1 MRKGRKRLFL
11 FAIWEKNMRRQKDY
25 KKEYAVKLIE
35 WFRDA
40 PLFVEEARE
49 VYSKKN
55 DRTET
60 VIDRIAAPCPSV
72 VRFADSLKV
81 GIDRIMVWREKE
93 PDFKAAYEQAMHFQE
108 EWLMNAAGLGFYNS
122 SMSIMALKAN
132 HGWSDK
138 QDKQQ
143 MDEELKQVLVQFVKE
158 KGEKFEKSNGAN
170 SGNICS
176 ADDAEIPD

>member
-1 MRKGRKRLFL
+1 
-11 FAIWEKNMRRQKDY
+11 MRRQKDY
-25 KKEYAVKLIE
+25 KSEYAVRLVE

-55 DRTET
+55 DRPES
-60 VIDRIAAPCPSV
+60 IIEKMPAPCPSV

-81 GIDRIMVWREKE
+81 GVDRITVWREKE
-93 PDFKAAYEQAMHFQE
+93 PEFKAAYEQAMRFQE

-138 QDKQQ
+138 QDKQPI
-143 MDEELKQVLVQFVKE
+143 DEELKQVLVQFVRE
-158 KGEKFEKSNGAN
+158 KGENIEKSNSTN
-170 SGNICS
+170 SGNICP
-176 ADDAEIPD
+176 ADDAKIPD